1 MRRVRERP
9 GVAGGRRRR
18 PFSRGYI
25 GAPPAPAERGV
36 WLAGDLHVHTTYSHD
51 SWGGPYDDNTSDP
64 QDWYTLGHSV
74 ASEFTLAKSRGLD
87 YLAITDHNDIRAQ
100 QDPDFGAGGVIGI
113 PAYENSLKGHGQMLG
128 ARRIYEKGDGSQA
141 PVQQMADELHADGGL
156 LQVNHPH
163 DPQWGYDRS
172 LVPDSI
178 EVWNLP
184 WLYQAPFPASSD
196 NEWAL
201 NWYEGWLDQGFH
213 IAATG
218 GSDSHWV
225 STSALQGVGQPT
237 TWVFAGDRSADGVLD
252 GIKRGRTF
260 VSYQPPAY
268 GGPKVLLEGDTP
280 KPGAWDAMLGDTVP
294 RASKLRARVMGA
306 PGAQLKLTTN
316 HGKTLAQ
323 VPVTSPDFTYDF
335 ALPKGSS
342 STWVLAELF
351 GDDLS
356 AQRKAAC
363 DDAVGDQTSYC
374 RNRVL
379 MLGVTSPI
387 YFAG

>member
-1 MRRVRERP
+1 
-9 GVAGGRRRR
+9 
-18 PFSRGYI
+18 
-25 GAPPAPAERGV
+25 
-36 WLAGDLHVHTTYSHD
+36 VHTTYSHD
-51 SWGGPYDDNTSDP
+51 SWGGPYDDNTPDP

-74 ASEFTLAKSRGLD
+74 KSEFLLAKSRGLD
-87 YLAITDHNDIRAQ
+87 YLAISDHNDIRAQ
-100 QDPDFGAGGVIGI
+100 QDPDFGFGGLIGV

-128 ARRIYEKGDGSQA
+128 ARRIYDNGDLSQPA
-141 PVQQMADELHADGGL
+141 VQSMEDALHADGGL

-163 DPQWGYDRS
+163 DPRWGYDYN

-184 WLYQAPFPASSD
+184 WFYQAPFPASSD

-201 NWYEGWLDQGFH
+201 TYYEGWLDRGFH

-237 TWVFAGDRSADGVLD
+237 TWVFAKDRSWHGVLD
-252 GIKRGRTF
+252 GIDRGRTF
-260 VSYQPPAY
+260 ISYQPPNY
-268 GGPKVLLEGDTP
+268 GGPKVTLEADTP

-294 RASKLRARVMGA
+294 HSSRLRAHVIGA

-316 HGKTLAQ
+316 GGKTLAQ
-323 VPVTSPDFTYDF
+323 VPVTSADFTYELT
-335 ALPKGSS
+335 LPKGSR
-342 STWVLAELF
+342 STWMLAELF

-363 DDAVGDQTSYC
+363 DSAVGDQTSYC
-374 RNRVL
+374 RNRL
-379 MLGVTSPI
+379 MMLGLTSPI
-387 YFAG
+387 YFAD